1 MIVAMIAE
9 PGPAAGLFS
18 KQAKVDNMHGG
29 PNQLVTK
36 GTRKMKKLM
45 MIAAAAG
52 LVLASS
58 AHAVDAEKA
67 KALAQSK
74 NCLACHAIDKK
85 LVGPAYTEVSKKY
98 KGNKDAE
105 DMLIKKVINGGGG
118 VWGTIPMP
126 PNPVK
131 QDEAKLLVEWI
142 LSM

>member
-1 MIVAMIAE
+1 
-9 PGPAAGLFS
+9 
-18 KQAKVDNMHGG
+18 
-29 PNQLVTK
+29 
-36 GTRKMKKLM
+36 MKKFM

-52 LVLASS
+52 LVLAGS
-58 AHAVDAEKA
+58 AHAADAEKA

-85 LVGPAYTEVSKKY
+85 LVGPAYTEISKKY

-105 DMLIKKVINGGGG
+105 ANLIKKVINGGGG

-131 QDEAKLLVEWI
+131 EDEAKLLVEWI

>member
-1 MIVAMIAE
+1 
-9 PGPAAGLFS
+9 
-18 KQAKVDNMHGG
+18 
-29 PNQLVTK
+29 
-36 GTRKMKKLM
+36 MKKIM

-52 LVLASS
+52 LVLAGS
-58 AHAVDAEKA
+58 AQAADAEKA

-85 LVGPAYTEVSKKY
+85 LVGPAYTEIAKKY

-105 DMLIKKVINGGGG
+105 AMLIKKVINGGGG

-131 QDEAKLLVEWI
+131 EDEAKLLVDWV
-142 LSM
+142 LSL